1 MDTTRREH
9 SHLSKQNTNTN
20 IIMYEVVYEDWSVI
34 LKTYDEVK
42 KLWDTELSHNL
53 PVMPVVRVINEPKKK
68 SKGFS

>member
-1 MDTTRREH
+1 
-9 SHLSKQNTNTN
+9 
-20 IIMYEVVYEDWSVI
+20 MYEVVYEDWSVM

-53 PVMPVVRVINEPKKK
+53 PVMPVVRVINESKKK